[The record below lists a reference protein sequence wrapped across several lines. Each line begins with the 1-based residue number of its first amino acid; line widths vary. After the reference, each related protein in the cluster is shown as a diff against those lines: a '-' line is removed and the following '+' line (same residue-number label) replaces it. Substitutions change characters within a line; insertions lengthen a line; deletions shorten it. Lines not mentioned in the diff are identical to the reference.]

1 MCIKKNSLSISLEIY
16 FSNEKI
22 VSNELM
28 LLSPYIPFLLKLPK
42 ELEDYL
48 RKNFPFSIKK
58 SFYYPFSKFVTRNL
72 KNIIYR
78 ETFSE

>member
-1 MCIKKNSLSISLEIY
+1 MYIKKNSLSISLEIY

-48 RKNFPFSIKK
+48 RRTFLFP
-58 SFYYPFSKFVTRNL
+58 
-72 KNIIYR
+72 
-78 ETFSE
+78 